1 MSISSTATLEQYR
14 QGWRERSRTVSAAQ
28 VERRQCAWQAA
39 RQAAQV
45 LREQFGV
52 ERVRVF
58 GSLLDEARFDRFS
71 DIDLAV
77 WGLSGKRYFTAV
89 GRLQGLSAEFSVD
102 LVAFD
107 QASPSLQ
114 EVILQE
120 GQDI

>member
-1 MSISSTATLEQYR
+1 MSISPVILEQYR
-14 QGWRERSRTVSAAQ
+14 QGWRERSRTVAAEQ
-28 VERRQCAWQAA
+28 VERRRRAWQAA

-77 WGLSGKRYFTAV
+77 WGLSGKRYFAAV

-102 LVAFD
+102 LAAFE

-120 GQDI
+120 GQDV